1 MHFLSPL
8 LFHTTWLTDNA
19 YIHPPRIQHFPAFG
33 VFRHLSGFFP
43 EKLVCKDHLHRVII
57 AHEDIGIDIPVP
69 IVTPGRMLEF
79 PPTHTLLPN
88 VTGEVKRFPELKR
101 NKIAR
106 KTIFY
111 RQTFSL

>member
-1 MHFLSPL
+1 MYKGIEAIYESMRVKSSLTSIVCTF
-8 LFHTTWLTDNA
+8 FHR
-19 YIHPPRIQHFPAFG
+19 YCSIQ
-33 VFRHLSGFFP
+33 
-43 EKLVCKDHLHRVII
+43 HRVII

-88 VTGEVKRFPELKR
+88 VTGEVKRFPEPKR

>member
-1 MHFLSPL
+1 MVDGQCLHTSP
-8 LFHTTWLTDNA
+8 N
-19 YIHPPRIQHFPAFG
+19 PAFNI
-33 VFRHLSGFFP
+33 FQHSAFSGTCPASSP

>member
-1 MHFLSPL
+1 MVDGQCLHTSP
-8 LFHTTWLTDNA
+8 N
-19 YIHPPRIQHFPAFG
+19 PRIQHFPAFG

-43 EKLVCKDHLHRVII
+43 EKLDCKDHLHRVII

>member
-1 MHFLSPL
+1 
-8 LFHTTWLTDNA
+8 
-19 YIHPPRIQHFPAFG
+19 
-33 VFRHLSGFFP
+33 LSGFFP
-43 EKLVCKDHLHRVII
+43 EKLVYKDHLHRVII

>member
-19 YIHPPRIQHFPAFG
+19 YIHPLTPHSTFSSIRRFPAL
-33 VFRHLSGFFP
+33 VRLP